1 MLFSNS
7 ANLEKKYKH
16 FRFLRKNSLFYLISN
31 VLLFIT
37 NKKKDDKKNV
47 AIVNNLPETWVV
59 FTFRYGGTSKFFLV

>member
-31 VLLFIT
+31 VLLLIT
-37 NKKKDDKKNV
+37 NKKKKDDKKM
-47 AIVNNLPETWVV
+47 LQ
-59 FTFRYGGTSKFFLV
+59 L